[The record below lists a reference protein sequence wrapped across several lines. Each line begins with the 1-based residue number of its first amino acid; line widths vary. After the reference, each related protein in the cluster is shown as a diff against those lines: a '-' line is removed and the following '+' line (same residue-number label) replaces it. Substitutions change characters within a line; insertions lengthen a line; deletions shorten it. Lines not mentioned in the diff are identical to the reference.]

1 MSDANPTPVNVPTKF
16 GINYIDSN
24 GQPQVYEISAE
35 TFAKVMGTAYLAAGQ
50 DEEYADLYRKLGK
63 EVPGRISRGLN
74 RPLTVKTILIGL
86 TVYTVIMLN
95 EAWGAKRHANGKW
108 HPTLFDGFSGK
119 EVLTLEGIEMRETS
133 TPTHAVP
140 AQPSMSFVA

>member
-1 MSDANPTPVNVPTKF
+1 MADPTTTPVPTKF
-16 GINYIDSN
+16 GIGYQDSN
-24 GQPQVYEISAE
+24 GQPQMYEIDAE

-50 DEEYADLYRKLGK
+50 DEEYEKLYKKIGK

-74 RPLTVKTILIGL
+74 RPITVKTILIGL

-95 EAWGAKRHANGKW
+95 EAWGQKRHENGKW

-119 EVLTLEGIEMRETS
+119 EIVELEEHRETTTS
-133 TPTHAVP
+133 THTV